1 MQLRIVVLYFFIFS
15 SINLHGQERPF
26 DNRSQSE
33 RETFIKWTGSLPNA
47 SSKENIGFFE
57 KIINFITGYE
67 PVVFNNPVSVSVKN
81 SNSYLVVNQGNGNIL
96 DYHENETSILPVFKK
111 EENYYPSLVG
121 LCSFGNEG
129 FLLTDSKLNKVFL
142 ISPDGR
148 KIAPFGDAVNL
159 NRPTG
164 IAFSSVKNEV
174 WVVETGA
181 HRISVFNRS
190 GKLIR
195 TIGERGNDKLQ
206 FNFPAY
212 IWIDNSGKIYIVDS
226 MNFRVQVLSAE
237 GNFITMFGRQG
248 DATGSFARPR
258 GIATD
263 SQGNIYVVDALFN
276 AVQIFNMKGELLYY
290 FGSQGSEKY
299 QFRLPSGIFID
310 NEDNIY
316 VSDSYNG
323 RIQMFKLLKK

>member
-1 MQLRIVVLYFFIFS
+1 MRITVTCFFVLCAM
-15 SINLHGQERPF
+15 NLSGQERLNASLPQGEGDYF
-26 DNRSQSE
+26 V
-33 RETFIKWTGSLPNA
+33 KWTGSLPDPA
-47 SSKENIGFFE
+47 SKENVGFFE
-57 KIINFITGYE
+57 WIFNFITGYE
-67 PVVFNNPVSVSVKN
+67 PVVFNNPVAVTANNASK
-81 SNSYLVVNQGNGNIL
+81 YLIVNQGNGNIINCR
-96 DYHENETSILPVFKK
+96 DNETSILPVFKK
-111 EENYYPSLVG
+111 DENYFPSLVG

-129 FLLTDSKLNKVFL
+129 YLFTDSKLNKVFL
-142 ISPDGR
+142 LSADGK
-148 KIAPFGDAVNL
+148 KIIPFGDAVNL

-164 IAFSSVKNEV
+164 IAYSQLTNEV

-181 HRISVFNRS
+181 HRVSVFSRS

-195 TIGERGNDKLQ
+195 TIGERGDGRLQ

-212 IWIDNSGKIYIVDS
+212 IWIDKAGRIYIVDS
-226 MNFRVQVLSAE
+226 MNFRVQILSE
-237 GNFITMFGRQG
+237 DGNFVSSFGKQG

-276 AVQIFNMKGELLYY
+276 AVQIFNIKGELMYY
-290 FGSQGSEKY
+290 FGSLGSENN

-316 VSDSYNG
+316 VSDSYNS
-323 RIQMFKLLKK
+323 RVQIFKLLKK